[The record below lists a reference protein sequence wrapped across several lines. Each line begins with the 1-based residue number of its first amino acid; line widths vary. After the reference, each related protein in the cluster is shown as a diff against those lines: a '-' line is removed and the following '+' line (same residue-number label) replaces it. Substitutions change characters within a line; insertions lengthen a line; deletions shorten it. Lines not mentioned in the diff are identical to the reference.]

1 MSGTN
6 RERGHKTECGSGNA
20 ECGKI
25 KVGVGMR
32 NAELKEL
39 KLKYCSSR
47 KTAPNFEHHCGE
59 QNEF

>member
-6 RERGHKTECGSGNA
+6 RERGHKTEDGS
-20 ECGKI
+20 
-25 KVGVGMR
+25 R

-59 QNEF
+59 QNEY